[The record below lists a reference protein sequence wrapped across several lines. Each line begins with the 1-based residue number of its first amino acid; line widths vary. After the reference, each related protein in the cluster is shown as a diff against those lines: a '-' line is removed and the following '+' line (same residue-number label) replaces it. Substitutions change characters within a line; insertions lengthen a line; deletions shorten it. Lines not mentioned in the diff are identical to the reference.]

1 MGRRERARSC
11 WRRKWRSGWRRE
23 GRQQGWRWRSCVS
36 RHGTHEVR
44 ERVQAEKERKSGNA
58 QHAKDACAK
67 GACVQAALMRT
78 VTSVALYLIEFAA
91 NLIAKDPIFVA
102 MVSVHLRLSCSSHRS
117 PLAAHRKDH
126 LWPFSLE
133 LQKPNATVGL
143 FRVDLSLL
151 ASISRRSIGDVQAF

>member
-11 WRRKWRSGWRRE
+11 WRRKWRSGRRRE

-44 ERVQAEKERKSGNA
+44 ERVQAKKERKSGNA

-67 GACVQAALMRT
+67 GACAQRT
-78 VTSVALYLIEFAA
+78 VTSVTLFYLIELAA
-91 NLIAKDPIFVA
+91 NLIAKDPIFAA
-102 MVSVHLRLSCSSHRS
+102 MVSVHLRLSCSSRGS
-117 PLAAHRKDH
+117 PLAAHGKDH

-143 FRVDLSLL
+143 FRVDSSLL
-151 ASISRRSIGDVQAF
+151 ASISRRSIGDAQAF

>member
-1 MGRRERARSC
+1 MAGDGGEKGGSRGGDGAVAFPATALTRSARGFKLRRAQEWQCSARQGR
-11 WRRKWRSGWRRE
+11 
-23 GRQQGWRWRSCVS
+23 
-36 RHGTHEVR
+36 VR
-44 ERVQAEKERKSGNA
+44 
-58 QHAKDACAK
+58 K

-143 FRVDLSLL
+143 FRVDSSLL